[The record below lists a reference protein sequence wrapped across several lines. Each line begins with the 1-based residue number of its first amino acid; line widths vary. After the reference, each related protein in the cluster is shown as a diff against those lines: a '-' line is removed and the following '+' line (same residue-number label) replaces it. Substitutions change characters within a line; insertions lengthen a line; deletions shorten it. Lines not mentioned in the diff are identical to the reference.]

1 MWRRF
6 RDNFK
11 RLSQAVSRSRAGG
24 TVGRVEAAGRD
35 PAFADTPC
43 LSGRAAIDPSSV
55 RSALT
60 GRRGQRG
67 FTLIEALVALGV
79 LAATIALVNR
89 TFASGWSAVRH
100 GSLESRAIAIAKARL
115 EATGT
120 EIPLAVDTAEGQ
132 QDGMRWRREISLYDP
147 PGQTA
152 GATARLP
159 AWWVRV
165 DVAWRDTP
173 FAAERVI
180 ALTTI
185 RHGPTRP

>member
-6 RDNFK
+6 PGKLGSRRD
-11 RLSQAVSRSRAGG
+11 
-24 TVGRVEAAGRD
+24 
-35 PAFADTPC
+35 
-43 LSGRAAIDPSSV
+43 
-55 RSALT
+55 
-60 GRRGQRG
+60 QRG

-89 TFASGWSAVRH
+89 TFATGWSAVRH
-100 GSLESRAIAIAKARL
+100 GSLENRAIAIAKARL
-115 EATGT
+115 EAAGT
-120 EIPLAVDTAEGQ
+120 EVTLAAETAEGA
-132 QDGMRWRREISLYDP
+132 QDGMRWRRVISLYDP

-165 DVAWRDTP
+165 DVAWRDSP

-185 RHGPTRP
+185 RHGPTQP